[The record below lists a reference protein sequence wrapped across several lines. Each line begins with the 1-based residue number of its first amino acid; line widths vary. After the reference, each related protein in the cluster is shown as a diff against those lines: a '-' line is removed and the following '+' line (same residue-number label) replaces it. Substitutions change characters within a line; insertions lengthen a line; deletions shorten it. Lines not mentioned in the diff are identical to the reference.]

1 MLPDAERRIANPED
15 VLMTRRK
22 CILLI
27 VAGAL
32 LSGLLA
38 GCCPYANR
46 SVRGVVLTIPAGG
59 DSQASDLLITN
70 WEPVQESGTFHVT
83 YVAKDGD
90 KRKVLWEK
98 ALKEY
103 DYWYIPRAISDESR
117 IYYLAGERLLAL
129 NQQDGSTVW
138 EAPLSD
144 LVSISCASCIDK
156 VRDRVVVLT
165 TDYVLQ
171 GVDARSGEIAWSVRL
186 NDPSAAYE
194 GFSVIGD
201 QIVLLDYI
209 EPGTSEQAV
218 HVFNPGDGSLI
229 RRISPTCPE
238 SGSISWRNEALIDH
252 TGGQAIF
259 SHGCSTSGPYMQ
271 SWSLANGE
279 MIWQSP
285 LPEGR
290 SISAKSFLFGRDTLY
305 LDEYQ
310 GRLEVTL
317 STGQIKY
324 LPNPDPDYDFTLLG
338 EHEGLL
344 IGIARRTRGT
354 TRYELWGLKGVAER
368 IWSYE
373 IAADTP
379 FDPDPRSGDWAY
391 RFTPDGVVVILI
403 LDDPKPH
410 ISAVLLDPQN
420 GQVMRQSEAA
430 VEVTSLDGVAWD
442 STTAYVTLWG
452 DVYAVDLESL
462 AIKPEW
468 P

>member
-1 MLPDAERRIANPED
+1 MTNKKHIPQIAL
-15 VLMTRRK
+15 VVG
-22 CILLI
+22 LLSAAALL
-27 VAGAL
+27 AGL
-32 LSGLLA
+32 LSG
-38 GCCPYANR
+38 CCAYANR
-46 SVRGVVLTIPAGG
+46 SVRGAVLPIPAGG

-70 WEPVQESGTFHVT
+70 WDPAQESETFYVT

-98 ALKEY
+98 TLEEY

-117 IYYLAGERLLAL
+117 IYYLAGDRLLAL

-144 LVSISCASCIDK
+144 LVSTSCTNCMHK
-156 VRDRVVVLT
+156 VGDRVVVLT

-171 GVDARSGEIAWSVRL
+171 GIDARSGEIAWSVRL
-186 NDPSAAYE
+186 NDSSTAYE

-218 HVFNPGDGSLI
+218 HVFDPGNGSLI

-238 SGSISWRNEALIDH
+238 SGLITWRNETLIDH

-259 SHGCSTSGPYMQ
+259 SYGCSTSGPYMQ

-279 MIWQSP
+279 MVWESSP
-285 LPEGR
+285 PEGT
-290 SISAKSFLFGRDTLY
+290 SISIKSFLFGRDTLY

-310 GRLEVTL
+310 GRFEVTL

-338 EHEGLL
+338 EHEGFL

-373 IAADTP
+373 MEADALH
-379 FDPDPRSGDWAY
+379 DPDPSSGDWAY
-391 RFTPDGVVVILI
+391 RLTPSGIVVILI
-403 LDDPKPH
+403 PDDPEPH

-420 GQVMRQSEAA
+420 GQVVCQSEVA
-430 VEVTSLDGVAWD
+430 VRVTSLDGVAWD
-442 STTAYVTLWG
+442 SATAYVTVWG
-452 DVYAVDLESL
+452 DVYAIDLETL
-462 AIKPEW
+462 AIKAEW